1 MNIVHVVSASSGKD
15 SPVTLLQ
22 KTNNMDQ
29 YKEFCALR
37 DYRKPGAEVCQH
49 TEAEA
54 FAMATSEGTA
64 CELAVLAA
72 RHERMLDGLIL
83 MAEEFAAA
91 RRPGNDGH
99 AFRNFAVIVRGLK
112 ANPNENKTATWS
124 TK

>member
-1 MNIVHVVSASSGKD
+1 
-15 SPVTLLQ
+15 
-22 KTNNMDQ
+22 MDK

-49 TEAEA
+49 TEAKA
-54 FAMATSEGTA
+54 FAMATSE
-64 CELAVLAA
+64 CVSRELAVLVA
-72 RHERMLDGLIL
+72 HYEHVLDGLIL

-91 RRPGNDGH
+91 RRPGKSGH
-99 AFRNFAVIVRGLK
+99 AFRNFAVRIRGLK

>member
-1 MNIVHVVSASSGKD
+1 
-15 SPVTLLQ
+15 
-22 KTNNMDQ
+22 MDQ

-54 FAMATSEGTA
+54 FAMARSEGVTR
-64 CELAVLAA
+64 ELAVLAA
-72 RHERMLDGLIL
+72 RYERVLDGLVL

-91 RRPGNDGH
+91 RRPGKGGH
-99 AFRNFAVIVRGLK
+99 AFRNFAVIVSGLK
-112 ANPNENKTATWS
+112 ASPNENKTATWR

>member
-1 MNIVHVVSASSGKD
+1 MSIMHVVSVSGGKD
-15 SPVTLLQ
+15 SAATLLQ

-37 DYRKPGAEVCQH
+37 DYRKPGADVCQH
-49 TEAEA
+49 TEAKA
-54 FAMATSEGTA
+54 FAMATSEGVTR
-64 CELAVLAA
+64 ELAVLAA
-72 RHERMLDGLIL
+72 RHEHVLDGLIL

-91 RRPGNDGH
+91 RRPGKGGH